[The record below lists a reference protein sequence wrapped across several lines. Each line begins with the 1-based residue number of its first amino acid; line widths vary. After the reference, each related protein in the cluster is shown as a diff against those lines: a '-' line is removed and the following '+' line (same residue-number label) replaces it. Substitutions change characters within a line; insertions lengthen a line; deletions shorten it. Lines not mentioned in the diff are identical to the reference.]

1 MNELGGCLE
10 VYQVVD
16 SFFPPLFFG
25 LKTPNYDLVA
35 APSDSSKGRNLEGR
49 GSWLQDTHWAPTVG
63 SAEQVFTPVASTAQW
78 KRLGGDTVND

>member
-16 SFFPPLFFG
+16 SFFSPLFFG

-49 GSWLQDTHWAPTVG
+49 GSGCRALIGHPLWAQQSRFSLLWHPQP
-63 SAEQVFTPVASTAQW
+63 S
-78 KRLGGDTVND
+78 GGDWEETQ